1 MLPPAGL
8 TRAPGGDAQ
17 AEALE
22 LHVDE
27 LLDLVAVGHLPGLH
41 DGAGLD
47 VGVVADEREVVAAL
61 ALPLVHAPLDVVGA
75 ADLEQQRLPVVAAA
89 EPAAAG
95 RGGAARAD
103 LVGLVREGA
112 EDVARSSLVAGG
124 TRGDGRIH
132 DRAGG
137 CLGVR
142 QRAGGL
148 VEEGAGLLRG
158 RRGEL

>member
-27 LLDLVAVGHLPGLH
+27 LLDLVAVRHLPGLH

-47 VGVVADEREVVAAL
+47 VGVVADERQVVAAL
-61 ALPLVHAPLDVVGA
+61 PLPLVHAPLNVVGA
-75 ADLEQQRLPVVAAA
+75 ADLEQQRLLVVAAA

-124 TRGDGRIH
+124 TRGDGWIH

-137 CLGVR
+137 CLGVG